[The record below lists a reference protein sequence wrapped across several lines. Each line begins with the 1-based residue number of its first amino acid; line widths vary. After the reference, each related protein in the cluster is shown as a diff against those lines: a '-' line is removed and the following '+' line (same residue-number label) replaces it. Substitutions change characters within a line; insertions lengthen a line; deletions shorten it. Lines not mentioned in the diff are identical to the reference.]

1 MTARDTGGAV
11 LIPLS
16 FTILLLCGPLT
27 AVAAV
32 WVAERIGVPFPVL
45 LVPLGALF
53 YWVPWIGT
61 PEVPPEIVFYVFLP
75 PLVYYAALY
84 ISPDDLRANAR
95 TLGLLAIGLVVVTA
109 ATVAGVLVGIAGLP
123 LGVAFVAGAVVAPTD
138 PVSAVAVFRRLDV
151 PERLST
157 IVEAEGLTNDGTAL
171 VLYEGAVGT
180 VVAGA
185 VRPGHLAL
193 TLLAAPVGG
202 AVLGLAIAWLLVQVR
217 RRMDQSLL
225 QITVSLATPYLTYS
239 AAQAIHLSGV
249 LAAVAAGVYTGS
261 HLSHIYTPAVRLQ
274 AFAFLDV
281 LVFLLNAMLF
291 ILLGIQLVQEVHW
304 VRGGPL
310 LHLLAVL
317 SATIAV
323 VIASRLIWMLLGPTI
338 ARLFGRTGSTDVS
351 SERMVLG
358 WAGMR
363 GGVSLAAALAIPLK
377 CADGSPFP
385 DREFVIVVAGA
396 VVVATLLMQ
405 GTSMPWLLRR
415 LGLQPEDFRTEE
427 NAARL
432 TAARAALAWLDD
444 RSGAECTD
452 PATDSVRA
460 RYEARVRRLQANPQ
474 SEQGSGG
481 VEEMERYRELR
492 LQLLGVER
500 SAVLGLRR
508 EGRINATLLRSLER
522 DLDLEEARL
531 RGS

>member
-1 MTARDTGGAV
+1 
-11 LIPLS
+11 LIPLGY
-16 FTILLLCGPLT
+16 TVLLLCGPLM

-53 YWVPWIGT
+53 YLVPWIGT

-84 ISPDDLRANAR
+84 ISPEDLRANAG
-95 TLGLLAIGLVVVTA
+95 TLGLLAVGLVVVTA

-123 LGVAFVAGAVVAPTD
+123 LAVGVVAGVVVAPTD
-138 PVSAVAVFRRLDV
+138 PVSAVSVFRRLDV

-185 VRPGHLAL
+185 VQPGHLAL
-193 TLLAAPVGG
+193 TLVAAPVGG
-202 AVLGLAIAWLLVQVR
+202 AALGLAIAWLLVQVR
-217 RRMDQSLL
+217 QRMDQSLL

-249 LAAVAAGVYTGS
+249 LAAVTAGVYTGS
-261 HLSHIYTPAVRLQ
+261 QLSRIYTPVVRLQ

-291 ILLGIQLVQEVHW
+291 ILLGTQLVHEVHW

-310 LHLLAVL
+310 LHLLLVL

-323 VIASRLIWMLLGPTI
+323 VIASRLLWMLLGPAI
-338 ARLFGRTGSTDVS
+338 ARLLGRHGTSKDVV
-351 SERMVLG
+351 SERVLLG

-396 VVVATLLMQ
+396 VIVATLLVQ

-415 LGLQPEDFRTEE
+415 LGLKAEDFRTAE
-427 NAARL
+427 NVARL
-432 TAARAALAWLDD
+432 TAARAALTWLGD
-444 RSGAECTD
+444 RSGSADTD
-452 PATDSVRA
+452 PAVDSVRA
-460 RYEARVRRLQANPQ
+460 RYEARVRRLQADPQ
-474 SEQGSGG
+474 SDQASGG

-492 LQLLGVER
+492 LQLLNVER

-508 EGRINATLLRSLER
+508 EGRINATLLRTLER